1 MAELLTE
8 NSGHDADQVKPL
20 LNQVDR
26 PVKKFYGDG
35 AYDKWK
41 VYDQLAEGAVT
52 PIIPPQHNA
61 KIKQHGNAAAEPL
74 ARDEAIRGM
83 RRQGRAGWKR
93 EIGYHRRSLGETA
106 MYRMKTCFGN
116 VLKNRKLPT
125 QKTEAR
131 IRSKILNKFTRL
143 GLPKFEW
150 S

>member
-1 MAELLTE
+1 
-8 NSGHDADQVKPL
+8 
-20 LNQVDR
+20 
-26 PVKKFYGDG
+26 
-35 AYDKWK
+35 
-41 VYDQLAEGAVT
+41 
-52 PIIPPQHNA
+52 
-61 KIKQHGNAAAEPL
+61 
-74 ARDEAIRGM
+74 
-83 RRQGRAGWKR
+83 
-93 EIGYHRRSLGETA
+93 